1 MSKSRYLA
9 RRAGGDDFL
18 ARALSGQHGGK
29 ACRAGKIR
37 PMAKSLPNEIQLLP
51 SLLDRLL
58 DDHPEESREPA
69 WREVQVVR
77 LLKTSLCRDLQNLLN
92 ASRVLSVIPERYAA
106 LKTSLLK
113 YGLPDLQSMEV
124 REDHDLGHLCRLIE
138 ESIQAVE
145 PRLQGV
151 RVRPVVDADDKKP
164 IDRRVRFEIEA
175 VLVVEP
181 LREPV
186 LFSSSLDVASGEFA
200 VEGGT

>member
-1 MSKSRYLA
+1 
-9 RRAGGDDFL
+9 
-18 ARALSGQHGGK
+18 
-29 ACRAGKIR
+29 
-37 PMAKSLPNEIQLLP
+37 MAKSIPNEIQLLP

-58 DDHPEESREPA
+58 DDYPEESREPA

-77 LLKTSLCRDLQNLLN
+77 VLKASLCRDLQNLLN
-92 ASRVLSVIPERYAA
+92 AHRLLTTIPEVYSE
-106 LKTSLLK
+106 LKTSLLN

-124 REDHDLGHLCRLIE
+124 REDHDLGLLCRLIE
-138 ESIQAVE
+138 ESIQAFE

-151 RVRPVVDADDKKP
+151 RVRPVIDAEGKKP

-200 VEGGT
+200 VEGAK

>member
-1 MSKSRYLA
+1 MFKPIPSES
-9 RRAGGDDFL
+9 
-18 ARALSGQHGGK
+18 
-29 ACRAGKIR
+29 
-37 PMAKSLPNEIQLLP
+37 QLLP

-69 WREVQVVR
+69 WRDVQVVR
-77 LLKTSLCRDLQNLLN
+77 VLKASLCRDLQNLLN
-92 ASRVLSVIPERYAA
+92 AHRLLAVIPEAYAE
-106 LKTSLLK
+106 LKTSLLN

-124 REDHDLGHLCRLIE
+124 REDHDLGLLCRLIE
-138 ESIQAVE
+138 ESIQVFE

-151 RVRPVVDADDKKP
+151 RVRPVIDAEGRKQ

-186 LFSSSLDVASGEFA
+186 LFSSLLDVSSGEFA
-200 VEGGT
+200 VEGTK

>member
-1 MSKSRYLA
+1 MSKPIPSE
-9 RRAGGDDFL
+9 
-18 ARALSGQHGGK
+18 S
-29 ACRAGKIR
+29 
-37 PMAKSLPNEIQLLP
+37 QLLP

-69 WREVQVVR
+69 WRDVQVVR
-77 LLKTSLCRDLQNLLN
+77 VLKASLCRDLQSLLN
-92 ASRVLSVIPERYAA
+92 AHRLLATIPEAYAE
-106 LKTSLLK
+106 LKTSLLN

-124 REDHDLGHLCRLIE
+124 REDHDLGLLCRLIE
-138 ESIQAVE
+138 ESIQTFE

-151 RVRPVVDADDKKP
+151 RVRPVIDAEGRKL

-186 LFSSSLDVASGEFA
+186 LFSSLLDMASGEFA
-200 VEGGT
+200 VEGTK

>member
-1 MSKSRYLA
+1 MFKPIPSES
-9 RRAGGDDFL
+9 
-18 ARALSGQHGGK
+18 
-29 ACRAGKIR
+29 
-37 PMAKSLPNEIQLLP
+37 QLLP

-69 WREVQVVR
+69 WRDVQVVR
-77 LLKTSLCRDLQNLLN
+77 VLKASLCRDLQNLLN
-92 ASRVLSVIPERYAA
+92 AHRLLATIPEAYAE
-106 LKTSLLK
+106 LKTSLLN

-124 REDHDLGHLCRLIE
+124 REDHDLGLLCRLIE
-138 ESIQAVE
+138 ESIQAFE

-151 RVRPVVDADDKKP
+151 RVRPVIDAEGRKQ

-186 LFSSSLDVASGEFA
+186 LFSSLLDVSSGEFA
-200 VEGGT
+200 VEGTK

>member
-1 MSKSRYLA
+1 MSQSIP
-9 RRAGGDDFL
+9 
-18 ARALSGQHGGK
+18 HE
-29 ACRAGKIR
+29 
-37 PMAKSLPNEIQLLP
+37 NQLLP

-58 DDHPEESREPA
+58 DDRPEETREPA

-77 LLKTSLCRDLQNLLN
+77 VLKTSLCRDLQNLLN
-92 ASRVLSVIPERYAA
+92 AHRLLAAIPDAYPE
-106 LKTSLLK
+106 LKTSLLN

-124 REDHDLGHLCRLIE
+124 REDHELGLLCRLIE
-138 ESIQAVE
+138 ESIQAFE

-151 RVRPVVDADDKKP
+151 RVRPIVDAEGKRA

-186 LFSSSLDVASGEFA
+186 VFSSSLDVASGEFE
-200 VEGGT
+200 VEGAA

>member
-1 MSKSRYLA
+1 
-9 RRAGGDDFL
+9 
-18 ARALSGQHGGK
+18 
-29 ACRAGKIR
+29 
-37 PMAKSLPNEIQLLP
+37 MAKSLPNEIPLLP

-92 ASRVLSVIPERYAA
+92 ASRMLAVIPERYAA
-106 LKTSLLK
+106 LKTSLLN

-138 ESIQAVE
+138 ESIQAFE

-151 RVRPVVDADDKKP
+151 RVRPVIDADDKKP

-200 VEGGT
+200 VEGGA

>member
-1 MSKSRYLA
+1 MSKS
-9 RRAGGDDFL
+9 
-18 ARALSGQHGGK
+18 
-29 ACRAGKIR
+29 I
-37 PMAKSLPNEIQLLP
+37 PNEIQLLP

-69 WREVQVVR
+69 WRDVQVIRV
-77 LLKTSLCRDLQNLLN
+77 LKASLCRDLQNLLN
-92 ASRVLSVIPERYAA
+92 AHRLLATIPEVYSE
-106 LKTSLLK
+106 LKTSLLN

-124 REDHDLGHLCRLIE
+124 REDHDLGLLCRLIE
-138 ESIQAVE
+138 ESIQAFE

-151 RVRPVVDADDKKP
+151 RVRPVIDAEGKKP

-200 VEGGT
+200 VEGTK

>member
-1 MSKSRYLA
+1 
-9 RRAGGDDFL
+9 
-18 ARALSGQHGGK
+18 
-29 ACRAGKIR
+29 
-37 PMAKSLPNEIQLLP
+37 MAKSIPNEIQLLP

-58 DDHPEESREPA
+58 DDHPEETREPA

-77 LLKTSLCRDLQNLLN
+77 VLKASLCRDLQNLLN
-92 ASRVLSVIPERYAA
+92 AHRLLTTIPEVYSE
-106 LKTSLLK
+106 LKTSLVN

-124 REDHDLGHLCRLIE
+124 REDHDLGLLCRLIE
-138 ESIQAVE
+138 ESIQAFE

-151 RVRPVVDADDKKP
+151 RVRPVIDAEGKKP

-200 VEGGT
+200 VEGAK

>member
-1 MSKSRYLA
+1 
-9 RRAGGDDFL
+9 
-18 ARALSGQHGGK
+18 
-29 ACRAGKIR
+29 
-37 PMAKSLPNEIQLLP
+37 MAKSLPNEIPLLP

-92 ASRVLSVIPERYAA
+92 ASRMLAVIPERYAA
-106 LKTSLLK
+106 LKTSLLN

-138 ESIQAVE
+138 ESIQAFE

-200 VEGGT
+200 VEGGV

>member
-1 MSKSRYLA
+1 
-9 RRAGGDDFL
+9 
-18 ARALSGQHGGK
+18 
-29 ACRAGKIR
+29 
-37 PMAKSLPNEIQLLP
+37 MAKSIPNEIQLLP

-69 WREVQVVR
+69 WRDVQVIRV
-77 LLKTSLCRDLQNLLN
+77 LKASLCRDLQNLLN
-92 ASRVLSVIPERYAA
+92 AHRMLATIPEVYSE
-106 LKTSLLK
+106 LKTSLLN

-124 REDHDLGHLCRLIE
+124 REDHDLGLLCRLIE
-138 ESIQAVE
+138 ESIQAFE

-151 RVRPVVDADDKKP
+151 RVRPVIDAEGKKP

-200 VEGGT
+200 VEGAK

>member
-1 MSKSRYLA
+1 MSKS
-9 RRAGGDDFL
+9 
-18 ARALSGQHGGK
+18 
-29 ACRAGKIR
+29 I
-37 PMAKSLPNEIQLLP
+37 PNEIQLLP

-58 DDHPEESREPA
+58 DDHPEETREPA

-77 LLKTSLCRDLQNLLN
+77 VLKASLCRDLQNLLN
-92 ASRVLSVIPERYAA
+92 AHRLLTTIPEVYSE
-106 LKTSLLK
+106 LKTSLLN

-124 REDHDLGHLCRLIE
+124 REDHDLGLLCRLIE
-138 ESIQAVE
+138 ESIQAFE

-151 RVRPVVDADDKKP
+151 RVRPVIDAEGKKP

-200 VEGGT
+200 VEGAK

>member
-1 MSKSRYLA
+1 MSKS
-9 RRAGGDDFL
+9 
-18 ARALSGQHGGK
+18 
-29 ACRAGKIR
+29 I
-37 PMAKSLPNEIQLLP
+37 PNEIQLLP

-58 DDHPEESREPA
+58 DDHPEESLEPA

-77 LLKTSLCRDLQNLLN
+77 VLKMSLCRDLQNLLN
-92 ASRVLSVIPERYAA
+92 AHRLLAAIPEVYSE
-106 LKTSLLK
+106 LKTSLLN

-124 REDHDLGHLCRLIE
+124 REDHDLGLLCRLIE
-138 ESIQAVE
+138 ESIQAFE

-151 RVRPVVDADDKKP
+151 RVRPVIDAEGKKP
-164 IDRRVRFEIEA
+164 IDRRVQFEIEA

-200 VEGGT
+200 VEGTK

>member
-1 MSKSRYLA
+1 
-9 RRAGGDDFL
+9 
-18 ARALSGQHGGK
+18 
-29 ACRAGKIR
+29 
-37 PMAKSLPNEIQLLP
+37 MAKSLPHDVQLLP

-77 LLKTSLCRDLQNLLN
+77 VLKTSLCRDLQNLLN
-92 ASRVLSVIPERYAA
+92 ASRTLSVIPEHYAA
-106 LKTSLLK
+106 LKTSLLN

-138 ESIQAVE
+138 EAIQAFE

-151 RVRPVVDADDKKP
+151 RVRPVVDGDDKKP

-200 VEGGT
+200 VEGGA

>member
-1 MSKSRYLA
+1 
-9 RRAGGDDFL
+9 
-18 ARALSGQHGGK
+18 
-29 ACRAGKIR
+29 
-37 PMAKSLPNEIQLLP
+37 MAKSLPNEIPLLP

-92 ASRVLSVIPERYAA
+92 ASRMLAVIPERYAA
-106 LKTSLLK
+106 LKTSLLN

-138 ESIQAVE
+138 ESIQAFE

-151 RVRPVVDADDKKP
+151 RVRPVINADDKKP

-186 LFSSSLDVASGEFA
+186 LFSSSLDVASCEFA
-200 VEGGT
+200 VEGGP

>member
-1 MSKSRYLA
+1 MSKPIPSE
-9 RRAGGDDFL
+9 
-18 ARALSGQHGGK
+18 S
-29 ACRAGKIR
+29 
-37 PMAKSLPNEIQLLP
+37 QLLP

-69 WREVQVVR
+69 WRDVQVVR
-77 LLKTSLCRDLQNLLN
+77 VLKASLCRDLQNLLN
-92 ASRVLSVIPERYAA
+92 AHRLLATIPEAYAE
-106 LKTSLLK
+106 LKTSLLN

-124 REDHDLGHLCRLIE
+124 REDHDLGLLCRLIE
-138 ESIQAVE
+138 ESIQAFE

-151 RVRPVVDADDKKP
+151 RVRPVIDAEGRKQ

-186 LFSSSLDVASGEFA
+186 LFSSLLDVSSGEFA
-200 VEGGT
+200 VEGTK

>member
-1 MSKSRYLA
+1 
-9 RRAGGDDFL
+9 
-18 ARALSGQHGGK
+18 
-29 ACRAGKIR
+29 
-37 PMAKSLPNEIQLLP
+37 MAKSIPNEIQLLP

-58 DDHPEESREPA
+58 DDHPEETREPA

-77 LLKTSLCRDLQNLLN
+77 VLKASLCRDLQNLLH
-92 ASRVLSVIPERYAA
+92 AHRLLTTIPEVYSE
-106 LKTSLLK
+106 LKTSLLN

-124 REDHDLGHLCRLIE
+124 REDHDLGLLCRLIE
-138 ESIQAVE
+138 ESIQAFE

-151 RVRPVVDADDKKP
+151 RVRPVIDAEGKKP

-200 VEGGT
+200 VEGTK

>member
-1 MSKSRYLA
+1 
-9 RRAGGDDFL
+9 
-18 ARALSGQHGGK
+18 
-29 ACRAGKIR
+29 
-37 PMAKSLPNEIQLLP
+37 MAKSLPNEIQLLP

-106 LKTSLLK
+106 LKTSLLN

-138 ESIQAVE
+138 ESIQAFE

-186 LFSSSLDVASGEFA
+186 LFSSSLDIASGEFA
-200 VEGGT
+200 VEGGA

>member
-1 MSKSRYLA
+1 MSKS
-9 RRAGGDDFL
+9 
-18 ARALSGQHGGK
+18 
-29 ACRAGKIR
+29 IT
-37 PMAKSLPNEIQLLP
+37 NEIQLLP

-92 ASRVLSVIPERYAA
+92 ASRMLSVIPERYAA
-106 LKTSLLK
+106 LKTSLLN

-138 ESIQAVE
+138 ESIQAFE

-200 VEGGT
+200 VEGGP

>member
-1 MSKSRYLA
+1 MSKPIPSE
-9 RRAGGDDFL
+9 
-18 ARALSGQHGGK
+18 S
-29 ACRAGKIR
+29 
-37 PMAKSLPNEIQLLP
+37 QLLP

-69 WREVQVVR
+69 WRDVQVVR
-77 LLKTSLCRDLQNLLN
+77 VLKASLCRDLQNLLN
-92 ASRVLSVIPERYAA
+92 AHRLLAVIPEAYAE
-106 LKTSLLK
+106 LRTSLLN

-124 REDHDLGHLCRLIE
+124 REDHDLGLLCRLIE
-138 ESIQAVE
+138 ESIQAFE

-151 RVRPVVDADDKKP
+151 RVRPVIDAEGRKQ

-186 LFSSSLDVASGEFA
+186 LFSSLLDVSSGEFA
-200 VEGGT
+200 VEGTK

>member
-1 MSKSRYLA
+1 
-9 RRAGGDDFL
+9 
-18 ARALSGQHGGK
+18 
-29 ACRAGKIR
+29 
-37 PMAKSLPNEIQLLP
+37 MAKSIPNEIQLLP

-77 LLKTSLCRDLQNLLN
+77 VLKASLCRDLQNLLN
-92 ASRVLSVIPERYAA
+92 AHRLLAVIPEAYTE
-106 LKTSLLK
+106 LKTSLLN

-124 REDHDLGHLCRLIE
+124 REDHGLGLLCRLIE
-138 ESIQAVE
+138 ESIQAFE

-151 RVRPVVDADDKKP
+151 RVRPVIDAEGKKP

-200 VEGGT
+200 VEGTK

>member
-1 MSKSRYLA
+1 
-9 RRAGGDDFL
+9 
-18 ARALSGQHGGK
+18 
-29 ACRAGKIR
+29 
-37 PMAKSLPNEIQLLP
+37 
-51 SLLDRLL
+51 
-58 DDHPEESREPA
+58 
-69 WREVQVVR
+69 

-92 ASRVLSVIPERYAA
+92 ASRMLAVIPERYAA
-106 LKTSLLK
+106 LKTSLLN

-138 ESIQAVE
+138 ESIQAFE

-200 VEGGT
+200 VEGGR

>member
-1 MSKSRYLA
+1 MSKA
-9 RRAGGDDFL
+9 
-18 ARALSGQHGGK
+18 
-29 ACRAGKIR
+29 IR
-37 PMAKSLPNEIQLLP
+37 NETQLLP

-69 WREVQVVR
+69 WRDVQVVR
-77 LLKTSLCRDLQNLLN
+77 VLKTSLCRDLQNLLN
-92 ASRVLSVIPERYAA
+92 AHRLLATIPEAYAN
-106 LKTSLLK
+106 LKTSLLN

-124 REDHDLGHLCRLIE
+124 REDHDLGLLCRLIE
-138 ESIQAVE
+138 ESIQAFE

-151 RVRPVVDADDKKP
+151 RVRPVIDAEGKKP

-181 LREPV
+181 LREQV

-200 VEGGT
+200 VEGAK

>member
-1 MSKSRYLA
+1 MPKS
-9 RRAGGDDFL
+9 
-18 ARALSGQHGGK
+18 
-29 ACRAGKIR
+29 I
-37 PMAKSLPNEIQLLP
+37 PNEIQLLP

-69 WREVQVVR
+69 WRDVQVIRV
-77 LLKTSLCRDLQNLLN
+77 LKASLCRDLQNLLN
-92 ASRVLSVIPERYAA
+92 AHRLLTTIPEVYSE
-106 LKTSLLK
+106 LKTSLLN

-124 REDHDLGHLCRLIE
+124 REDHDLGLLCRLIE
-138 ESIQAVE
+138 ESIQAFE

-151 RVRPVVDADDKKP
+151 RVRPVIDAEGKKP

-200 VEGGT
+200 VEGTK

>member
-1 MSKSRYLA
+1 
-9 RRAGGDDFL
+9 
-18 ARALSGQHGGK
+18 
-29 ACRAGKIR
+29 
-37 PMAKSLPNEIQLLP
+37 MAKSIPNEIQLLP

-77 LLKTSLCRDLQNLLN
+77 VLKASLCRDLQNLLN
-92 ASRVLSVIPERYAA
+92 AHRPLATIPEAYSE
-106 LKTSLLK
+106 LKTSLLN

-124 REDHDLGHLCRLIE
+124 REDHDLGLLCRLIE
-138 ESIQAVE
+138 ESIQAFE

-151 RVRPVVDADDKKP
+151 RVRPVIDAEGKKP

-200 VEGGT
+200 VEGAK

>member
-1 MSKSRYLA
+1 MSKS
-9 RRAGGDDFL
+9 
-18 ARALSGQHGGK
+18 
-29 ACRAGKIR
+29 I
-37 PMAKSLPNEIQLLP
+37 PNEIQLLP

-77 LLKTSLCRDLQNLLN
+77 VLKASLCRDLQNLLN
-92 ASRVLSVIPERYAA
+92 AHRLLTTIPEVYSE
-106 LKTSLLK
+106 LKTSLLN
-113 YGLPDLQSMEV
+113 YGLV
-124 REDHDLGHLCRLIE
+124 REDHDLGLLCRLIE
-138 ESIQAVE
+138 ESIQAFE

-151 RVRPVVDADDKKP
+151 RVRPVIDAEGKKP

-200 VEGGT
+200 VEGAK

>member
-1 MSKSRYLA
+1 
-9 RRAGGDDFL
+9 
-18 ARALSGQHGGK
+18 
-29 ACRAGKIR
+29 
-37 PMAKSLPNEIQLLP
+37 MAKSLPNEIQLLP

-92 ASRVLSVIPERYAA
+92 ASRMLAVIPERYAA
-106 LKTSLLK
+106 LKTSLLN

-124 REDHDLGHLCRLIE
+124 REDHDLGYLCRLIE
-138 ESIQAVE
+138 ESIQAFE

-200 VEGGT
+200 VEGGA

>member
-1 MSKSRYLA
+1 MSKS
-9 RRAGGDDFL
+9 
-18 ARALSGQHGGK
+18 
-29 ACRAGKIR
+29 I
-37 PMAKSLPNEIQLLP
+37 PNEIQLLP

-92 ASRVLSVIPERYAA
+92 AHRLLATIPEVYSE
-106 LKTSLLK
+106 LKTSLLN

-124 REDHDLGHLCRLIE
+124 REDHDLGLLCRLIE
-138 ESIQAVE
+138 ESIQAFE

-151 RVRPVVDADDKKP
+151 RVRPVIDAEGKKP

-200 VEGGT
+200 VEGAK

>member
-1 MSKSRYLA
+1 
-9 RRAGGDDFL
+9 
-18 ARALSGQHGGK
+18 
-29 ACRAGKIR
+29 
-37 PMAKSLPNEIQLLP
+37 MAKSIPNEIQLLP

-77 LLKTSLCRDLQNLLN
+77 LPKTSLCRDLQNLLN
-92 ASRVLSVIPERYAA
+92 AHRLLATIPEVYSE
-106 LKTSLLK
+106 LKTSLLN

-124 REDHDLGHLCRLIE
+124 REDHDLGLLCRLIE
-138 ESIQAVE
+138 ESIQAFE

-151 RVRPVVDADDKKP
+151 RVRPVIDAEGKKP

-200 VEGGT
+200 VEGAK

>member
-1 MSKSRYLA
+1 
-9 RRAGGDDFL
+9 
-18 ARALSGQHGGK
+18 
-29 ACRAGKIR
+29 
-37 PMAKSLPNEIQLLP
+37 MAKSISNETQLLP

-69 WREVQVVR
+69 WREVQIVR
-77 LLKTSLCRDLQNLLN
+77 VLKMSLCRDLQNLLN
-92 ASRVLSVIPERYAA
+92 AHRLLATIPEAYTE
-106 LKTSLLK
+106 LKTSLLN

-124 REDHDLGHLCRLIE
+124 REDHDLGVLCRLIE
-138 ESIQAVE
+138 ESIQSFE

-151 RVRPVVDADDKKP
+151 RVRPVIDAEGLKP

-200 VEGGT
+200 VESAT

>member
-1 MSKSRYLA
+1 MSKS
-9 RRAGGDDFL
+9 
-18 ARALSGQHGGK
+18 
-29 ACRAGKIR
+29 I
-37 PMAKSLPNEIQLLP
+37 PNEIQLLP

-58 DDHPEESREPA
+58 DDHPEESRESA
-69 WREVQVVR
+69 WRDVQVIRV
-77 LLKTSLCRDLQNLLN
+77 LKASLCRDLQNLLN
-92 ASRVLSVIPERYAA
+92 AHRLLAVIPEAYTE
-106 LKTSLLK
+106 LKTSLLN

-124 REDHDLGHLCRLIE
+124 REDHDLGLLCRLIE
-138 ESIQAVE
+138 ESIQAFE

-151 RVRPVVDADDKKP
+151 RVRPVIDAEGKKP

-200 VEGGT
+200 VEGTK

>member
-1 MSKSRYLA
+1 
-9 RRAGGDDFL
+9 
-18 ARALSGQHGGK
+18 
-29 ACRAGKIR
+29 
-37 PMAKSLPNEIQLLP
+37 MAKSIPNEIQLLP

-58 DDHPEESREPA
+58 DDYPEETREPA
-69 WREVQVVR
+69 WRDVQVIRV
-77 LLKTSLCRDLQNLLN
+77 LKASLCRDLQNLLN
-92 ASRVLSVIPERYAA
+92 AHRLLATIPEVYSE
-106 LKTSLLK
+106 LKTSLLN

-124 REDHDLGHLCRLIE
+124 REDHDLGLLCRLIE
-138 ESIQAVE
+138 ESIQAFE

-151 RVRPVVDADDKKP
+151 RVRPVIDAEGKKP

-200 VEGGT
+200 VEGAK

>member
-1 MSKSRYLA
+1 MSKS
-9 RRAGGDDFL
+9 
-18 ARALSGQHGGK
+18 
-29 ACRAGKIR
+29 I
-37 PMAKSLPNEIQLLP
+37 PNEIQLLP

-92 ASRVLSVIPERYAA
+92 AHRLLATIPEVYSE
-106 LKTSLLK
+106 LKTSLLN

-124 REDHDLGHLCRLIE
+124 REDHDLGLLCRLIE
-138 ESIQAVE
+138 ESIQAFE

-151 RVRPVVDADDKKP
+151 RVRPVIDAEGKKP
-164 IDRRVRFEIEA
+164 LDRRVRFEIEA

-200 VEGGT
+200 VEGAK

>member
-1 MSKSRYLA
+1 
-9 RRAGGDDFL
+9 
-18 ARALSGQHGGK
+18 
-29 ACRAGKIR
+29 
-37 PMAKSLPNEIQLLP
+37 MAKSLPNEIQLLP

-69 WREVQVVR
+69 WRDVQVVR
-77 LLKTSLCRDLQNLLN
+77 VLKASLCRDLQNLLN
-92 ASRVLSVIPERYAA
+92 AHRLLATIPEVYSE
-106 LKTSLLK
+106 LKTSLLN

-124 REDHDLGHLCRLIE
+124 REDHDLGLLCRLIE
-138 ESIQAVE
+138 ESIQAFE

-151 RVRPVVDADDKKP
+151 RVRPVIDAEGKKP

-200 VEGGT
+200 VEGAK

>member
-1 MSKSRYLA
+1 
-9 RRAGGDDFL
+9 
-18 ARALSGQHGGK
+18 
-29 ACRAGKIR
+29 
-37 PMAKSLPNEIQLLP
+37 MAKSLPNEIQLLP

-92 ASRVLSVIPERYAA
+92 AHRLLATIPEVYSE
-106 LKTSLLK
+106 LKTSLLN

-124 REDHDLGHLCRLIE
+124 REDHDLGLLCRLIE
-138 ESIQAVE
+138 ESIQAFE

-151 RVRPVVDADDKKP
+151 RVRPVIDAEGKKP

-200 VEGGT
+200 VEGAK